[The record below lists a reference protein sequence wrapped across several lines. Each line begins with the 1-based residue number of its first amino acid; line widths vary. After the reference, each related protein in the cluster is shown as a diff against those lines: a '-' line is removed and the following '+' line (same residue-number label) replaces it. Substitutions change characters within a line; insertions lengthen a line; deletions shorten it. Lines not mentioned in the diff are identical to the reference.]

1 MSPNPLVS
9 ALSGRPRVLLAV
21 ALGLTVL
28 TLGQCRHAVQNPPA
42 AAPMATTSAPTP
54 PPIAAPTPVASAPAA
69 PTPALDPIAAS
80 NLVSDIAERAVQSVV
95 NISTTRIV
103 RQRSA
108 AIDEPAFRG
117 FFGDPEERSR
127 RENSLGSGVIVGDD
141 GIVVTNNHVIE
152 QASEIQVKLADG
164 RIFEAKLAGADP
176 RSDIAVLRLQGKVEG
191 LQTLALADSDRLRLG
206 ETVLAIGS
214 PFGLAQTVTQGIV
227 SAKGRADMRIVDYE
241 DFIQTDAAI
250 NPGNSGGALVNLRGE
265 LVGINTAILSRTGGN
280 QGIGFSIP
288 TNMVR
293 PIMSALI
300 KNGRV
305 SRGWLGVGIQD
316 LDTEL
321 QQAFGSAKGVL
332 VSEVQPGSP
341 ADKSGLMRGD
351 IVTKVDTT
359 TVDTSGRLRNLVASH
374 EAGTHIKVEFV
385 RAGKALTV
393 PVVLGQQPG
402 TQAAQRGTE
411 EAGAAIAGLQVAPL
425 SPQLRRGLRLP
436 PQLQGLVV
444 VDVTEDCPADKAGLR
459 RGDLLLEV
467 NHHPVVSVDEL
478 ARAAQGGRV
487 LLFVLRNGH
496 SRYAL
501 LQP

>member
-1 MSPNPLVS
+1 
-9 ALSGRPRVLLAV
+9 
-21 ALGLTVL
+21 
-28 TLGQCRHAVQNPPA
+28 
-42 AAPMATTSAPTP
+42 
-54 PPIAAPTPVASAPAA
+54 
-69 PTPALDPIAAS
+69 
-80 NLVSDIAERAVQSVV
+80 
-95 NISTTRIV
+95 
-103 RQRSA
+103 
-108 AIDEPAFRG
+108 
-117 FFGDPEERSR
+117 
-127 RENSLGSGVIVGDD
+127 VI
-141 GIVVTNNHVIE
+141 NNHVIE

-176 RSDIAVLRLQGKVEG
+176 RSDIAVLRLQGRVEG

-280 QGIGFSIP
+280 QGIGFAIP

-321 QQAFGSAKGVL
+321 QQAFGTAKGVL
-332 VSEVQPGSP
+332 VSEVQSGSP
-341 ADKSGLMRGD
+341 ADKSGLKRGD

-359 TVDTSGRLRNLVASH
+359 AVDTSGRLRNLVASH
-374 EAGTHIKVEFV
+374 EAGTRIQVEFV

-402 TQAAQRGTE
+402 AELAQG
-411 EAGAAIAGLQVAPL
+411 GAREVGGAITGLQVAPL
-425 SPQLRRGLRLP
+425 DPQLRRGLRLP
-436 PQLQGLVV
+436 PQLRGLVV

-467 NHHPVVSVDEL
+467 NHNPVASVDEL

>member
-42 AAPMATTSAPTP
+42 AAPMATASAPPP
-54 PPIAAPTPVASAPAA
+54 PPIAPPTPVAPAPAA

-280 QGIGFSIP
+280 QGIG
-288 TNMVR
+288 NWEL
-293 PIMSALI
+293 SA
-300 KNGRV
+300 
-305 SRGWLGVGIQD
+305 SRANASRR
-316 LDTEL
+316 EL
-321 QQAFGSAKGVL
+321 
-332 VSEVQPGSP
+332 
-341 ADKSGLMRGD
+341 
-351 IVTKVDTT
+351 
-359 TVDTSGRLRNLVASH
+359 
-374 EAGTHIKVEFV
+374 
-385 RAGKALTV
+385 
-393 PVVLGQQPG
+393 
-402 TQAAQRGTE
+402 
-411 EAGAAIAGLQVAPL
+411 IAGGMQEEKTLRVVGLASAVAWDKQDPY
-425 SPQLRRGLRLP
+425 SSINRRISII
-436 PQLQGLVV
+436 VMNKK
-444 VDVTEDCPADKAGLR
+444 TEDSILRDGKEAESEAETQSLAPVTPAQPAPAG
-459 RGDLLLEV
+459 V
-467 NHHPVVSVDEL
+467 KTP
-478 ARAAQGGRV
+478 
-487 LLFVLRNGH
+487 GH
-496 SRYAL
+496 
-501 LQP
+501 